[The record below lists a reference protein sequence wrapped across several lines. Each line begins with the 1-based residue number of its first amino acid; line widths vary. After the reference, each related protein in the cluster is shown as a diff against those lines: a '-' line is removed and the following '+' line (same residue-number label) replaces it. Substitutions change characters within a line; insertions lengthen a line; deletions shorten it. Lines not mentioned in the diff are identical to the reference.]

1 MDTITERDP
10 VEFAKALADETRQI
24 IMRLLCCRELSV
36 GEVVA
41 ELHAAGRAVTQPT
54 VSHHLA
60 TLRAAH
66 LVRSRR
72 DGQQTYYT
80 LNQSQVAVCCGQIL
94 LRFAPQT
101 DIALRVQPGAP
112 DEVD

>member
-1 MDTITERDP
+1 MNMATQPDP
-10 VEFAKALADETRQI
+10 VEFAKALADETRQH

-41 ELHAAGRAVTQPT
+41 ELRAAGREVTQPT

-80 LNQSQVAVCCGQIL
+80 LDQGQVAVCCGQIL

-101 DIALRVQPGAP
+101 DSALRLQPAAP
-112 DEVD
+112 DGEG